1 MQFSIFTDEIDPDSP
16 ERAVRLATKWAVA
29 HVEIRVLPQG
39 RFPAVPDDQLDGLC
53 ALIDEAGL
61 SVSGVSPGFCKCPW
75 DDPSVTHV
83 LVEHLPRACELAR
96 RLKTDLVSCFA
107 FSRNAPGPVPSAV
120 IDLVGELS
128 VITRQHGC
136 RLVLENEAGCWGAT
150 GLEAASI
157 IRQVGSRN
165 IGLCWDPGNSCL
177 AGSARPYPDEYF
189 QIKDLVSHVHM
200 KNIEPLTDS
209 WCLMDKGMVDWRGQL
224 AALSADGYTGFLV
237 VETHLHAR
245 QDGSIVDKKLSDL
258 ENNTLHNLTF
268 VRSCLGEIKT

>member
-1 MQFSIFTDEIDPDSP
+1 M
-16 ERAVRLATKWAVA
+16 
-29 HVEIRVLPQG
+29 
-39 RFPAVPDDQLDGLC
+39 
-53 ALIDEAGL
+53 
-61 SVSGVSPGFCKCPW
+61 
-75 DDPSVTHV
+75 
-83 LVEHLPRACELAR
+83 
-96 RLKTDLVSCFA
+96 
-107 FSRNAPGPVPSAV
+107 
-120 IDLVGELS
+120 
-128 VITRQHGC
+128 ITRQHGC

-237 VETHLHAR
+237 GNASVKGGAR
-245 QDGSIVDKKLSDL
+245 LSRVAVL
-258 ENNTLHNLTF
+258 ESMIRASCPVRPLT
-268 VRSCLGEIKT
+268 RAPLPQPQASPSR